1 MGDVTY
7 RDYAWT
13 KKVPELNNAF
23 CVTVIS
29 NAKLPEGI
37 DALPTVSQPEQCDL
51 ATRGV
56 GSDNLL
62 AGLVQHGD

>member
-23 CVTVIS
+23 CVTFIS
-29 NAKLPEGI
+29 NATVPEVV
-37 DALPTVSQPEQCDL
+37 DALPTV
-51 ATRGV
+51 GH
-56 GSDNLL
+56 NLP
-62 AGLVQHGD
+62 